1 MIICVFNTG
10 DQNSQILHLPP
21 IDLIHPKPNFLPQI
35 IPNDLAERLTV
46 LHGDPIVWWIGQI
59 LKYLLRPQ
67 ESTNYRLDNYAKKL
81 KFQKPIVG

>member
-1 MIICVFNTG
+1 MCIQGNQ
-10 DQNSQILHLPP
+10 DSQIIHLPP
-21 IDLIHPKPNFLPQI
+21 IDYISPKPYLLPQI
-35 IPNDLAERLTV
+35 IPDDFAERLTV

-67 ESTNYRLDNYAKKL
+67 ESTNYLLDDYAKKL